1 MEDNTPVDELI
12 FEMEMTLCEQFHAVT
27 PFTIRRERAV
37 DVYALIVKFSRYAKK
52 KKKQAG
58 KPKIIRRP
66 ASDTWF

>member
-1 MEDNTPVDELI
+1 MEDNTPVDQLI
-12 FEMEMTLCEQFHAVT
+12 FEIEMTLCEQFTSVT

-37 DVYALIVKFSRYAKK
+37 DVYALIVKYSRYAKK
-52 KKKQAG
+52 KSRDAG

>member
-1 MEDNTPVDELI
+1 MEDNTPVNELL
-12 FEMEMTLCEQFHAVT
+12 FEIEMILCEQFTSIT

-37 DVYALIVKFSRYAKK
+37 DVYGLIVKYNGYAKK